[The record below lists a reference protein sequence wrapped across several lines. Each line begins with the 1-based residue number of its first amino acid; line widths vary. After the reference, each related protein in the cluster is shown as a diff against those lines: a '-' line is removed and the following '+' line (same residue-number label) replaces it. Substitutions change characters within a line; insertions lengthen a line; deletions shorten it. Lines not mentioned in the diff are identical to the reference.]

1 MDNTTHDGNIVRR
14 LLRERGHSI
23 KWLAKVTGKDRTT
36 WGRKLKSAEIEE
48 SYLFLLQEALKL
60 DIIKYFP
67 RLSNFTKNDTNNDAV
82 ESYSGEH
89 VRDIQLISGTDKELA
104 SANEEIRF
112 LKEVYRSKQFVINA
126 KNQIIKAQ
134 QEDIRTSEKLIKTLR
149 KQLKKYT
156 DTNIEQHIER

>member
-48 SYLFLLQEALKL
+48 SYLLLLQEALKL
-60 DIIKYFP
+60 DITKFFP
-67 RLSNFTKNDTNNDAV
+67 RLCNFTKNDTV
-82 ESYSGEH
+82 GSYSGEH
-89 VRDIQLISGTDKELA
+89 IQDIQLTSGTDKELA
-104 SANEEIRF
+104 SANKEIRF

-126 KNQIIKAQ
+126 KNRIIKAQ
-134 QEDIRTSEKLIKTLR
+134 QEDIRTSEKLIKMLR
-149 KQLKKYT
+149 KQLK
-156 DTNIEQHIER
+156 I